1 MHNPYQHDT
10 SPQSEQ
16 EWLEREEQMERFAR
30 MREREIENNGEF
42 RDVDPETG
50 CTEDEIDP
58 EPKPAGSAY
67 QPMQM
72 ELFSKEELAA

>member
-1 MHNPYQHDT
+1 MYNPNHYEPFPLT
-10 SPQSEQ
+10 EE
-16 EWLEREEQMERFAR
+16 EWLHREEQLDRFERL
-30 MREREIENNGEF
+30 REIERENNGEF

-50 CTEDEIDP
+50 CTAAEETA

-72 ELFSKEELAA
+72 ELFSRKEVA